1 MSRLDLRYR
10 IAYTTLFFVLGH
22 AYCVDQPVSE
32 QHKNYLLGLD
42 RFPYLLLILTFGVQ
56 TSL

>member
-56 TSL
+56 T